1 MTEYALRRL
10 LALIPTVLGA
20 SMIIFFT
27 LRLFAPVDIIEET
40 LLESPGASDPIVR
53 ERLRAEFGLDKP
65 IYEQYVQW
73 IWGAVR
79 GDLGTSWSSGRP
91 VMTQI
96 TESLPVSLEL
106 TVINLLL
113 AVIIGVPIG
122 VISAVNQNSWSDYGG
137 RFFAIFGLSVPS
149 FVIATVLLLTP
160 AMVWGWAPPLG
171 YASPF
176 EDLQIH
182 ALQMFLPVFSLS
194 FSVAATKVRMLR
206 STMLEVLRM
215 DYVRTA
221 RAKGLEQRVV
231 ILRHALKNALI
242 PVVTILGVQVS
253 YSLGGS
259 VVIEQIYS
267 LPGLG
272 RLTLASIQR
281 GDFPQL
287 QANVLYLLI
296 IFLVFNLIVDISY
309 AWLDPRIR
317 YQ

>member
-122 VISAVNQNSWSDYGG
+122 VISAVNQNSWSDYFG

-221 RAKGLEQRVV
+221 RAKGLEQRIV

-272 RLTLASIQR
+272 RLTFASIQR